1 MANNVEL
8 LTLHTTKAG
17 SKAVAIKWVRETVLF
32 AAALLCIFPILWMI
46 STALKGTQEAFT
58 SYNLI
63 PKVFRFQNFSDAW
76 SQADFG
82 IYFMNSTIYTITVMF
97 GVWIVAMLGAY
108 GFARLTI
115 PGKKVIFY
123 ILIGSLM
130 IPIPGS
136 FIPLYLLMNKYQLT
150 GTRLGYIL
158 PLISGGLATSIFIL
172 KSFFESIP
180 KEYEEAARIDGCSK
194 LGIFTRIMVPLSRP
208 ASATVLI
215 FSALSTWNDYL
226 WALIMFSR
234 KELMPIQVGL
244 RVFQGQYFSRYEM
257 LMAGTTIAAIPVI
270 LLYLVF
276 QRSVISGIM
285 AGGVKG

>member
-1 MANNVEL
+1 LANNVEL

-17 SKAVAIKWVRETVLF
+17 SKAVAIKWFRETVLF

-215 FSALSTWNDYL
+215 FAALSTWNDYL